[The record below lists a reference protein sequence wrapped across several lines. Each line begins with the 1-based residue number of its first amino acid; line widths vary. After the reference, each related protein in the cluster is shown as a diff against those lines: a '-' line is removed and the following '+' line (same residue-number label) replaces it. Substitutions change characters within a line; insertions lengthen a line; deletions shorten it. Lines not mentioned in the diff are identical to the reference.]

1 MPPELQDV
9 FSGGFDSLDWLIMF
23 MAIVSVKAHV
33 KNDLPIYRLA
43 VQHWDRLAEGL
54 DGRTRTTPISEAQ
67 LEGPVQKNLPY
78 TRKACRAHSSGI
90 S

>member
-1 MPPELQDV
+1 M
-9 FSGGFDSLDWLIMF
+9 I
-23 MAIVSVKAHV
+23 MAILSVKAHV

-43 VQHWDRLAEGL
+43 VQHWDMLAEGM

-78 TRKACRAHSSGI
+78 TRKACRVHCSGI